1 MLASKSIV
9 PNEGSCPINEKE
21 LIHLSAET
29 PKDAVAVVAQL
40 PALQKARICQFCYGK
55 THLHELALHIASTCD
70 QQTLVTVFGEA
81 GRVIF
86 KQSRD
91 TGKTLKSLN
100 AQEGRPGLKRVH
112 LPEREERD
120 ENDF

>member
-9 PNEGSCPINEKE
+9 PNEGSCPIDETD
-21 LIHLSAET
+21 LIHLSAESPT
-29 PKDAVAVVAQL
+29 AAVEVVANL

-91 TGKTLKSLN
+91 TKSTLKSLHSREN
-100 AQEGRPGLKRVH
+100 AFGPKPVVLSGNSGHSE
-112 LPEREERD
+112 
-120 ENDF
+120 

>member
-9 PNEGSCPINEKE
+9 PNEGSCPIDESE
-21 LIHLSAET
+21 LIHLSAEAPT
-29 PKDAVAVVAQL
+29 DAVAVVAGL
-40 PALQKARICQFCYGK
+40 PAMQKAKICQFCYGK

-81 GRVIF
+81 GRVIY

-91 TGKTLKSLN
+91 TSSTLKSLN
-100 AQEGRPGLKRVH
+100 S
-112 LPEREERD
+112 
-120 ENDF
+120 NDSVFAPKPVLLSGNKSRSE

>member
-9 PNEGSCPINEKE
+9 PNEGSCPIDETD
-21 LIHLSAET
+21 LIHLSAES
-29 PKDAVAVVAQL
+29 PSDAVAVVGSL

-70 QQTLVTVFGEA
+70 QQTLVMVFGEA
-81 GRVIF
+81 GRVIY

-91 TGKTLKSLN
+91 TKSTLKSLHSREN
-100 AQEGRPGLKRVH
+100 AFGPKPVVLSGNRGRS
-112 LPEREERD
+112 E
-120 ENDF
+120 

>member
-1 MLASKSIV
+1 MLASRSIV
-9 PNEGSCPINEKE
+9 PNEGSCPIDETE
-21 LIHLSAET
+21 LIHLSSEA
-29 PKDAVAVVAQL
+29 PADAVAVVAQL

-81 GRVIF
+81 GRVIY

-91 TGKTLKSLN
+91 AGKTLKSLR
-100 AQEGRPGLKRVH
+100 AREGNPGLKPVA
-112 LPEREERD
+112 LPEREEPDADR
-120 ENDF
+120 F